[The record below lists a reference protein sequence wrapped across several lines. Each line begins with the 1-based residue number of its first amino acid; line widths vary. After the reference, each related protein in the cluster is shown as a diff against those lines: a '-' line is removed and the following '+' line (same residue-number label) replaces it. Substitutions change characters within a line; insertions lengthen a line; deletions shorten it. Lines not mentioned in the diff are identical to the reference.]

1 MKKVHEFR
9 DDLELFLHVLLY
21 HSIRYIK
28 HDASH
33 FFEISSTVYRH
44 FDSTFRD
51 NLQQTRGG
59 EGKRDYFN
67 YALPAPLGYATIS
80 KFLHPAHATL
90 IDDLQILFV
99 PLYTRME
106 RNLGKLY
113 PSKDNALKQ
122 LVSSE
127 KYLQIFKEHLGKDGW
142 PTHNKSCDMLRFWP
156 PPSDILLLLQAS
168 NIWASKTPSFNK
180 CSTREGTFGKA
191 GCKSGH
197 FGFE

>member
-33 FFEISSTVYRH
+33 FFEISSTVYCH

-51 NLQQTRGG
+51 NVQQTHGG
-59 EGKRDYFN
+59 EGKWDYFN
-67 YALPAPLGYATIS
+67 YAPPAPLGYATIS
-80 KFLHPAHATL
+80 KFLHPVHATL

-180 CSTREGTFGKA
+180 CSTREGAFGKA
-191 GCKSGH
+191 GCESGH